1 MWRVALRGLA
11 SHKLRLALTALAVVL
26 GVGFVAGTFVL
37 TDTINSTFTDLFR
50 QTTRGID
57 VAVRTKATFTSASN
71 EQRAPMPAGVL
82 DRITAIPGV
91 AAAEGTVSGY
101 AQLVGSDGKPVTT
114 GGAPTLG
121 ISLSTVPRLQSATLR
136 QGRLPAGPDEV
147 AVDAYTAK
155 KHDFHVGDR
164 VQILFQGAPGEFT
177 ITGIIGF
184 GSADNLAGATL
195 AGFDPATA
203 ARVLDR
209 EGRYDEID
217 LVAADGVSESV
228 ARQRVATA
236 LGGDYEVIT
245 GRQLAESNSKL
256 FGQFITFLDY
266 ALLAF
271 AFVALLVGS
280 FIIVNTFSIILAQR
294 ARELALLRCVG
305 ASRRQVL
312 GMVLGEAGVVG
323 LVASVAGLGVGVLIA
338 FGLRAAFGVVG
349 FSLPGTSLVIQT
361 RTVVV
366 ALAVGLLVT
375 LLAALPPGLRAS
387 RVPPVAALQQQAVY
401 AAPQRRRWR
410 VLAGTLLAAAGLTVL
425 LLGVFTAVGNR
436 WVDLAAGALAI
447 LLGVGLLSALV
458 ARPLAG
464 VLGWPFAHWAGQA
477 GRLARDNAARAPRRT
492 ASTAAAL
499 MIGLALVGFASIFAA
514 SLRASVTQILDQA
527 VAADY
532 ILSGPAGGAQGFSP
546 QVAARLAQQPEIASV
561 AGVRI
566 GLFKVDGLTGQLF
579 GVDPAALAQTVI
591 TQTTAGDLNE
601 ISTGGVAV
609 REDIATAHGWQVG
622 DRITMEFPIGGAQS
636 EVLRAIYKDNQV
648 NGGYL
653 LGLADYTRYYPN
665 QADSIALVKARP
677 GVSADASR
685 AAVDRVVADFPSV
698 QVKDQAEY
706 KQGQASQINQVL
718 VLFYLLVA
726 LAVVIAFIGIVN
738 TLALSVLERVREL
751 GLLRALGMTR
761 AQMRSMIRWE
771 AVIIAVLGAA
781 LGLVLGIFFG
791 WTMVRSLHDRGVTQ
805 FSVPVTTLVVFVV
818 IAALAGV
825 LAAVFP
831 GRRAARI
838 DMLRAITTE

>member
-1 MWRVALRGLA
+1 MDGIGGYRSGDNRRGRTHAALVEKAVQFFQRAADAFARG
-11 SHKLRLALTALAVVL
+11 V
-26 GVGFVAGTFVL
+26 FAGAEPL
-37 TDTINSTFTDLFR
+37 TDFR
-50 QTTRGID
+50 QRFVFKEPQQHGLPVSFANSGGLFLEPILGQILGQILGPNFPQHLARPGI
-57 VAVRTKATFTSASN
+57 A
-71 EQRAPMPAGVL
+71 L
-82 DRITAIPGV
+82 
-91 AAAEGTVSGY
+91 Y
-101 AQLVGSDGKPVTT
+101 
-114 GGAPTLG
+114 GGAPND
-121 ISLSTVPRLQSATLR
+121 
-136 QGRLPAGPDEV
+136 AGPNPMRPVVSLHV
-147 AVDAYTAK
+147 A
-155 KHDFHVGDR
+155 
-164 VQILFQGAPGEFT
+164 
-177 ITGIIGF
+177 
-184 GSADNLAGATL
+184 
-195 AGFDPATA
+195 
-203 ARVLDR
+203 
-209 EGRYDEID
+209 
-217 LVAADGVSESV
+217 
-228 ARQRVATA
+228 
-236 LGGDYEVIT
+236 
-245 GRQLAESNSKL
+245 
-256 FGQFITFLDY
+256 
-266 ALLAF
+266 
-271 AFVALLVGS
+271 
-280 FIIVNTFSIILAQR
+280 
-294 ARELALLRCVG
+294 
-305 ASRRQVL
+305 
-312 GMVLGEAGVVG
+312 
-323 LVASVAGLGVGVLIA
+323 
-338 FGLRAAFGVVG
+338 
-349 FSLPGTSLVIQT
+349 VIQT

-601 ISTGGVAV
+601 ISAGGVAV